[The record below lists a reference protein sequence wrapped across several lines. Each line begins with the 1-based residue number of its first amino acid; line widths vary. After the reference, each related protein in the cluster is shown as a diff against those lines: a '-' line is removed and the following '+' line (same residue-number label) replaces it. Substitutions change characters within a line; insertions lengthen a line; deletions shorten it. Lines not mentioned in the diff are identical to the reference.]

1 MEWILSH
8 VGQEWPYP
16 QLDEFDAER
25 FAPIG
30 HVCAGKFGEK
40 PGALGD
46 LIASAED
53 IKPLFY
59 PHDGIMPFWQLSRIV
74 TTG

>member
-1 MEWILSH
+1 

-30 HVCAGKFGEK
+30 HVYIGKFGG
-40 PGALGD
+40 PSPTLNVILAPP
-46 LIASAED
+46 SD
-53 IKPLFY
+53 INPLFY
-59 PHDGIMPFWQLSRIV
+59 PHDGIMPFWQLSRILASV
-74 TTG
+74 